1 MLSWF
6 CGLQVPEET
15 VKYDITERKVLFSSI
30 LKKYKLE
37 SKTLNMCIGKTL
49 QISDEFAYIEKIKV
63 LGPCC
68 SLTLKIDGIVIKQV
82 KGDNTMYVYF
92 PTPYFFGNS
101 IFQLEI
107 ESINMTE
114 LYNCEITGCN
124 MNESFNIY
132 DYITTTVYF
141 DQHPDYVKMDY
152 VKYVAYQLKFH
163 KNKWHTMKVEYYKKT
178 YPQYTIE
185 KLKYGDHYMVH
196 TNNIDNP
203 LSEYVIEEGNHK
215 SIGLLLLIF
224 FEDKQKEFGINTL
237 NKLNFSVFTLEQISM
252 DYIIETEQDIVNIHY
267 KLPYTC
273 DFIKSIYFD
282 NPDFLEYSFYFQD
295 VEYGKEVVFKKPY
308 TLLGN
313 VKPTHF
319 YITTKKDNLHFFKN
333 ITLKI
338 EKGYFATPLRNKLY
352 IKSF

>member
-6 CGLQVPEET
+6 CGPQQVPEA
-15 VKYDITERKVLFSSI
+15 VKYAITERKVLFSSI

-37 SKTLNMCIGKTL
+37 SKTINMSIGKTL
-49 QISDEFAYIEKIKV
+49 RISDEFAYIEKIKV
-63 LGPCC
+63 LDDCS

-82 KGDNTMYVYF
+82 KGDNTIYVHF
-92 PTPYFFGNS
+92 PTPYFFGKS
-101 IFQLEI
+101 KFELEI
-107 ESINMTE
+107 ESINTTE

-141 DQHPDYVKMDY
+141 DHHPDYVKMDY
-152 VKYVAYQLKFH
+152 VKYVAYELEFH
-163 KNKWHTMKVEYYKKT
+163 TNKWHTMKVDYYKKT

-185 KLKYGDHYMVH
+185 KLKYGDYYMIH
-196 TNNIDNP
+196 TNNIENP
-203 LSEYVIEEGNHK
+203 LSGYLVEEGNDR

-237 NKLNFSVFTLEQISM
+237 NKLSFSVFTLEQISM
-252 DYIIETEQDIVNIHY
+252 DYIIEGEDSINIHY
-267 KLPYTC
+267 NLPYTC

-282 NPDFLEYSFYFQD
+282 NPEFLEYSLVFQD
-295 VEYGKEVVFKKPY
+295 VKYGKEVVFKKPY

-338 EKGYFATPLRNKLY
+338 EKGYFATPLRGKLY
-352 IKSF
+352 KKL